1 MTAHPGPLP
10 VPARITMALDRAGL
24 YGPAVDIALGGV
36 EPMVDEWEQGIR
48 LPTPEQVERL
58 AVLTGAPVDW
68 FTKPIEEG
76 TTRIFMCDRR
86 RRTENALTIVE
97 TSVGWDGVLTVTELT
112 PPKPPYRP
120 RPDRKPDTPRQAVG
134 ASGSRQTPLR
144 GAHRPVPADGTP
156 NVCTCGLRT
165 DVRSRYHL
173 QHT

>member
-1 MTAHPGPLP
+1 MTAHHGPLP

-36 EPMVDEWEQGIR
+36 EPMVDEWEQGIS

-58 AVLTGAPVDW
+58 AVLTGTPVDW
-68 FTKPIEEG
+68 FTKPMEEG

-97 TSVGWDGVLTVTELT
+97 SSVGWDGVLTVTEVT
-112 PPKPPYRP
+112 PPRPPYRP
-120 RPDRKPDTPRQAVG
+120 RPDRKSGRAVEAVG
-134 ASGSRQTPLR
+134 ASGSRQTSVR

-156 NVCTCGLRT
+156 DVCTCGIRIS
-165 DVRSRYHL
+165 VRSRYHL
-173 QHT
+173 SYT